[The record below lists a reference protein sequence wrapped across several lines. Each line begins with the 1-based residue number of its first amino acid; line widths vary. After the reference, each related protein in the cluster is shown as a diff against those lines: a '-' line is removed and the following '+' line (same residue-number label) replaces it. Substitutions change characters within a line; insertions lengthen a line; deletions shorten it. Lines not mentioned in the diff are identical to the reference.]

1 MNSATSK
8 RVNSRQKEFLLDSME
23 KEYGI
28 LYGKF
33 KNDHGDETKNKVWAN
48 LSLELNKLGPPQ
60 KDASKWKKVSF
71 SLANIRFSLI
81 LLSTTKYNGFRLN
94 IHRFSMIC
102 G

>member
-1 MNSATSK
+1 
-8 RVNSRQKEFLLDSME
+8 ME

-33 KNDHGDETKNKVWAN
+33 KNDHGDETKNKVWTN

-60 KDASKWKKVSF
+60 KDSAKWKKVSSRINIG
-71 SLANIRFSLI
+71 SLFGAKNNKI
-81 LLSTTKYNGFRLN
+81 LWIFLYY
-94 IHRFSMIC
+94 IRFSMIC